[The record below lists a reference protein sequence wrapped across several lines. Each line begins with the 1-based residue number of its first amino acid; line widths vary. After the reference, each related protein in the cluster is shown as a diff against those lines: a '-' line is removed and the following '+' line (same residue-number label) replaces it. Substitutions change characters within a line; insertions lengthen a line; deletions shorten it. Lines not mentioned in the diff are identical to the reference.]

1 MVSTACLHRHRARSA
16 QTLPQAPLPTGP
28 PTKPGEHPVPG
39 HTAPTQA
46 PLPPTAPAENI
57 QGEQGVASWYG
68 HPFHGRFSASGEI
81 YNMYNFT
88 AAHRTL
94 PFGAH
99 VRVHNLQSGETVDV
113 RINDRGPF
121 VEGRIIDLSYAA
133 AEAIHLV
140 GPGIGLV
147 QLETLNATLVAGP
160 TAPPG
165 IFAVQVGAFRQID
178 NAERLRERIQVRFGH
193 VVIQS
198 FDRGNGMFHRV
209 RVGQESTEEGA
220 RVLANQLQQAGF
232 AQEIFVVRLN

>member
-1 MVSTACLHRHRARSA
+1 M
-16 QTLPQAPLPTGP
+16 
-28 PTKPGEHPVPG
+28 
-39 HTAPTQA
+39 
-46 PLPPTAPAENI
+46 
-57 QGEQGVASWYG
+57 
-68 HPFHGRFSASGEI
+68 
-81 YNMYNFT
+81 
-88 AAHRTL
+88 
-94 PFGAH
+94 
-99 VRVHNLQSGETVDV
+99 
-113 RINDRGPF
+113 
-121 VEGRIIDLSYAA
+121 
-133 AEAIHLV
+133 
-140 GPGIGLV
+140 